1 VKLADGTLQ
10 PLPKPFLKG
19 KSMSNQTIIRAWKD
33 EDFRLSLSES
43 ELALLPHH
51 PAGSVE
57 LTDQMGGV
65 AGTQGFSSIWP
76 PLVCSAYCCRHIS
89 IQQ

>member
-1 VKLADGTLQ
+1 
-10 PLPKPFLKG
+10 
-19 KSMSNQTIIRAWKD
+19 MSNRKIIRAWKD

-43 ELALLPHH
+43 ERALLPEH
-51 PAGSVE
+51 PAGLVE
-57 LTDQMGGV
+57 LTDQQLGGV
-65 AGTQGFSSIWP
+65 AGGREFSVWP